1 MLLKSQ
7 EISLK
12 KKDFFKEK
20 VILLY
25 GENQDL
31 INDLNQQITSKFI
44 EEEKSSKSFFEE
56 DIIKNPDNIINYY
69 LNGSLFDD
77 NKNISIIKNC
87 SDKIL
92 EIINQI
98 KNNISNNIIILN
110 SEILLKNSK
119 LRQFGEYDK
128 LAICI
133 PCYQETK
140 LDIKKFLIQQ
150 LQANNIQLP
159 DSQYETITNSSSLK
173 RSKIK
178 EVIEKLNLYKNSGKI
193 TDQIIEEICTDID
206 LKKNDEIIDIL
217 LSKNSKNINEFISNM
232 SNYEKNFIEIIIN
245 SSSLKRSKIKEV
257 IEKINLY
264 KNSEKITDQAIDEIC
279 TDIDLKKNE
288 EIIDILLSKNEK
300 NINEFISNMSNYE
313 KNFIEVIIILR
324 TFIIKIID
332 IHKNNKNLSID
343 ERIERYK
350 PPIFWKDKDRIKNIL
365 KIWNTN
371 NLEKFLSNLNVIE
384 TEFKRNDLNQ
394 DTQFY
399 YFLTQNLSKIAF
411 KNANNFI

>member
-20 VILLY
+20 IILLY

-44 EEEKSSKSFFEE
+44 EEKKIPKSYFEE
-56 DIIKNPDNIINYY
+56 DIIKSPENIISYY

-92 EIINQI
+92 DIINKI
-98 KNNISNNIIILN
+98 KNNINDNIIILN
-110 SEILLKNSK
+110 SEVLLKNSK

-140 LDIKKFLIQQ
+140 FDIKKFLTQQ
-150 LQANNIQLP
+150 LQINNIQLS
-159 DSQYETITNSSSLK
+159 DSQSETI
-173 RSKIK
+173 I
-178 EVIEKLNLYKNSGKI
+178 G
-193 TDQIIEEICTDID
+193 
-206 LKKNDEIIDIL
+206 
-217 LSKNSKNINEFISNM
+217 
-232 SNYEKNFIEIIIN
+232 

-264 KNSEKITDQAIDEIC
+264 KKSEKITDQIIDEIC
-279 TDIDLKKNE
+279 TDADLKKND

-313 KNFIEVIIILR
+313 KNFIEIIIILR
-324 TFIIKIID
+324 SFIIKILD
-332 IHKNNKNLSID
+332 IQKNNKNLSID

-371 NLEKFLSNLNVIE
+371 NLEKLLCNLNIIE

-394 DTQFY
+394 DVQFY

-411 KNANNFI
+411 KNADNFI

>member
-20 VILLY
+20 IILLY

-31 INDLNQQITSKFI
+31 INDLNQQITSKFT
-44 EEEKSSKSFFEE
+44 EEEKISKSFFEE
-56 DIIKNPDNIINYY
+56 DIIKNPENIISYY

-92 EIINQI
+92 DIINKI
-98 KNNISNNIIILN
+98 KNNINDNIIILN
-110 SEILLKNSK
+110 SEVLLKNSK

-128 LAICI
+128 LAICV

-140 LDIKKFLIQQ
+140 FDIKKFLTQQ
-150 LQANNIQLP
+150 LQINNIQLS
-159 DSQYETITNSSSLK
+159 DSQNETI
-173 RSKIK
+173 
-178 EVIEKLNLYKNSGKI
+178 
-193 TDQIIEEICTDID
+193 
-206 LKKNDEIIDIL
+206 
-217 LSKNSKNINEFISNM
+217 IS
-232 SNYEKNFIEIIIN
+232 

-264 KNSEKITDQAIDEIC
+264 KNSEKITDQIIDEIC
-279 TDIDLKKNE
+279 TDADLKKND

-300 NINEFISNMSNYE
+300 NINDFISNMSNYE
-313 KNFIEVIIILR
+313 KNFIEIIIILR
-324 TFIIKIID
+324 SFIIKILD
-332 IHKNNKNLSID
+332 IQKNNKNLSID

-371 NLEKFLSNLNVIE
+371 NLEKFLSNLNIIE
-384 TEFKRNDLNQ
+384 TEFKKNDLNQ

-411 KNANNFI
+411 KNADNFI

>member
-20 VILLY
+20 IILLY

-44 EEEKSSKSFFEE
+44 EEEKIPKSCFEE
-56 DIIKNPDNIINYY
+56 DVIKNPENIISYY

-92 EIINQI
+92 DIINKI
-98 KNNISNNIIILN
+98 KNNINDNIIILN
-110 SEILLKNSK
+110 SEVLLKNSK

-128 LAICI
+128 LAICV

-140 LDIKKFLIQQ
+140 FDIKKFLTQQ
-150 LQANNIQLP
+150 LQVNNIQLS
-159 DSQYETITNSSSLK
+159 DSQSETI
-173 RSKIK
+173 I
-178 EVIEKLNLYKNSGKI
+178 G
-193 TDQIIEEICTDID
+193 
-206 LKKNDEIIDIL
+206 
-217 LSKNSKNINEFISNM
+217 
-232 SNYEKNFIEIIIN
+232 

-264 KNSEKITDQAIDEIC
+264 KNSEKITDQIIDEIC
-279 TDIDLKKNE
+279 TDADLKKND

-300 NINEFISNMSNYE
+300 NINDFISNMSNYE
-313 KNFIEVIIILR
+313 KNFIEIIIILR
-324 TFIIKIID
+324 SFIIKILD
-332 IHKNNKNLSID
+332 IQKNNKNLSID

-411 KNANNFI
+411 KNTNNFI

>member
-7 EISLK
+7 EIVIK
-12 KKDFFKEK
+12 NKDFYKEK
-20 VILLY
+20 IILLY

-31 INDLNQQITSKFI
+31 INDLNQQIVSKFI
-44 EEEKSSKSFFEE
+44 QEKKISKLFFEE
-56 DIIKNPDNIINYY
+56 DIIKNPENIINYY

-92 EIINQI
+92 EVINKI
-98 KNNISNNIIILN
+98 KNNINNNVIILN

-140 LDIKKFLIQQ
+140 FDIKKFLTQQ
-150 LQANNIQLP
+150 TQINNMQLS
-159 DSQYETITNSSSLK
+159 DTQSEVIINSSSLK

-178 EVIEKLNLYKNSGKI
+178 EVMEKLNLYKNSGKI
-193 TDQIIEEICTDID
+193 TDQIIEEICTDVD
-206 LKKNDEIIDIL
+206 LKRND
-217 LSKNSKNINEFISNM
+217 
-232 SNYEKNFIEIIIN
+232 
-245 SSSLKRSKIKEV
+245 
-257 IEKINLY
+257 
-264 KNSEKITDQAIDEIC
+264 
-279 TDIDLKKNE
+279 

-313 KNFIEVIIILR
+313 KNFIEIIIILR
-324 TFIIKIID
+324 SFIIKILD
-332 IHKNNKNLSID
+332 IQKNNKNLSID

-365 KIWNTN
+365 KIWSAN
-371 NLEKFLSNLNVIE
+371 NLEKFLSNLNIIE

-399 YFLTQNLSKIAF
+399 YFLTQNLSKISL
-411 KNANNFI
+411 KNTNNFI

>member
-12 KKDFFKEK
+12 KKIFFKK
-20 VILLY
+20 KIILLY

-31 INDLNQQITSKFI
+31 ISDLNQKIVSKFTD
-44 EEEKSSKSFFEE
+44 EKKISKSFFEE
-56 DIIKNPDNIINYY
+56 DIIKNPENIINHY

-92 EIINQI
+92 EIINKI
-98 KNNISNNIIILN
+98 KNNINDNIIILN

-140 LDIKKFLIQQ
+140 FDIKKFLTQQ
-150 LQANNIQLP
+150 LQINNIQLL
-159 DSQYETITNSSSLK
+159 DSQSETIINSSSLK

-178 EVIEKLNLYKNSGKI
+178 EVIEKLNLYKHSEKI
-193 TDQIIEEICTDID
+193 TDKIIEEICTDVD
-206 LKKNDEIIDIL
+206 LQKND
-217 LSKNSKNINEFISNM
+217 
-232 SNYEKNFIEIIIN
+232 
-245 SSSLKRSKIKEV
+245 
-257 IEKINLY
+257 
-264 KNSEKITDQAIDEIC
+264 
-279 TDIDLKKNE
+279 

-313 KNFIEVIIILR
+313 KNFIEIIIILKS
-324 TFIIKIID
+324 FIIKILD
-332 IHKNNKNLSID
+332 IQKNNKNFSLD
-343 ERIERYK
+343 ERIEKYK
-350 PPIFWKDKDRIKNIL
+350 PRIFWKDKDRIKNIL

-411 KNANNFI
+411 KNTNNFV

>member
-44 EEEKSSKSFFEE
+44 EEEKIPKSCFEE
-56 DIIKNPDNIINYY
+56 DVIKNPENIISYY

-92 EIINQI
+92 DIINKI
-98 KNNISNNIIILN
+98 KNNINDNIIILN
-110 SEILLKNSK
+110 SEVLLKNSK

-140 LDIKKFLIQQ
+140 FDIKKFLTQQ
-150 LQANNIQLP
+150 LQVNNIQLS
-159 DSQYETITNSSSLK
+159 DSQSETI
-173 RSKIK
+173 I
-178 EVIEKLNLYKNSGKI
+178 V
-193 TDQIIEEICTDID
+193 
-206 LKKNDEIIDIL
+206 
-217 LSKNSKNINEFISNM
+217 
-232 SNYEKNFIEIIIN
+232 

-264 KNSEKITDQAIDEIC
+264 KNSEKITDQIIDEIC
-279 TDIDLKKNE
+279 TDADLKKND

-313 KNFIEVIIILR
+313 KNFIEIIIILR
-324 TFIIKIID
+324 SFIIKILD
-332 IHKNNKNLSID
+332 IQKNNKNLSID
-343 ERIERYK
+343 ERIERCK

-371 NLEKFLSNLNVIE
+371 NLEKLLSNLNIIE

-394 DTQFY
+394 DVQFY

-411 KNANNFI
+411 KNADNFI

>member
-7 EISLK
+7 EIVLK
-12 KKDFFKEK
+12 NKDFFKEK
-20 VILLY
+20 IILLY

-31 INDLNQQITSKFI
+31 INDLNQQIVSKFI
-44 EEEKSSKSFFEE
+44 EEKKTSKSFFEE

-77 NKNISIIKNC
+77 SKNIAIIKNC
-87 SDKIL
+87 SDKVL
-92 EIINQI
+92 EIINKI
-98 KNNISNNIIILN
+98 KNNINDNVIILN

-140 LDIKKFLIQQ
+140 FDIKKFLTQQIQI
-150 LQANNIQLP
+150 NNIQLS
-159 DSQYETITNSSSLK
+159 DSQSEVIMNSSSLK

-178 EVIEKLNLYKNSGKI
+178 EVMEKLNLYKNSGKI
-193 TDQIIEEICTDID
+193 TDQIIEEICTDVD
-206 LKKNDEIIDIL
+206 LKKND
-217 LSKNSKNINEFISNM
+217 
-232 SNYEKNFIEIIIN
+232 
-245 SSSLKRSKIKEV
+245 
-257 IEKINLY
+257 
-264 KNSEKITDQAIDEIC
+264 
-279 TDIDLKKNE
+279 

-313 KNFIEVIIILR
+313 KNFIEIIIILR
-324 TFIIKIID
+324 SFIIKILD
-332 IHKNNKNLSID
+332 IQKNNKDLSID

-365 KIWNTN
+365 KIWNAN
-371 NLEKFLSNLNVIE
+371 NLEKFLSNLNIIE

-399 YFLTQNLSKIAF
+399 YFLTQNLSKISL
-411 KNANNFI
+411 KNTNNFI

>member
-1 MLLKSQ
+1 MLLKSH
-7 EISLK
+7 ELNLK
-12 KKDFFKEK
+12 TKDFLKNK
-20 VILLY
+20 IILLY

-31 INDLNQQITSKFI
+31 IKDINEQIINKFLDKKEISKI
-44 EEEKSSKSFFEE
+44 FFEE
-56 DIIKNPDNIINYY
+56 DILKNPENITNYY
-69 LNGSLFDD
+69 LNGSLFD
-77 NKNISIIKNC
+77 NNETLSIIKNC

-98 KNNISNNIIILN
+98 KNNINNNTIILN

-140 LDIKKFLIQQ
+140 LDIKRFLTQQ
-150 LQANNIQLP
+150 LQINKSPL
-159 DSQYETITNSSSLK
+159 SETQV
-173 RSKIK
+173 
-178 EVIEKLNLYKNSGKI
+178 EV
-193 TDQIIEEICTDID
+193 
-206 LKKNDEIIDIL
+206 
-217 LSKNSKNINEFISNM
+217 
-232 SNYEKNFIEIIIN
+232 IIN

-264 KNSEKITDQAIDEIC
+264 KNSEKITDQVIDEIC
-279 TDIDLKKNE
+279 TDVDLKKNE
-288 EIIDILLSKNEK
+288 EIVDILLSKNEK

-313 KNFIEVIIILR
+313 KNFIEIIIILR
-324 TFIIKIID
+324 SFIIKILD
-332 IHKNNKNLSID
+332 IQKNNKNLSID
-343 ERIERYK
+343 EKIEKHK

-365 KIWNTN
+365 KIWNTSS
-371 NLEKFLSNLNVIE
+371 LEKFLSNLNIIE

-411 KNANNFI
+411 KNTNNFI

>member
-7 EISLK
+7 EITLK
-12 KKDFFKEK
+12 KIDFFKEK
-20 VILLY
+20 IILLY

-31 INDLNQQITSKFI
+31 ITDLNQQITSKFL
-44 EEEKSSKSFFEE
+44 EEEKISKSFFEE
-56 DIIKNPDNIINYY
+56 DIIKNPENIVNYY

-92 EIINQI
+92 EIINKI
-98 KNNISNNIIILN
+98 KNNINNNIIILN

-140 LDIKKFLIQQ
+140 FDIKKFLTQQ
-150 LQANNIQLP
+150 LQINNIQLS
-159 DSQYETITNSSSLK
+159 DSQSETIISSSSFK

-178 EVIEKLNLYKNSGKI
+178 EVIEKLNLFKNSGKI
-193 TDQIIEEICTDID
+193 TTQIIEEICTDAD

-217 LSKNSKNINEFISNM
+217 LSKN
-232 SNYEKNFIEIIIN
+232 
-245 SSSLKRSKIKEV
+245 
-257 IEKINLY
+257 
-264 KNSEKITDQAIDEIC
+264 
-279 TDIDLKKNE
+279 
-288 EIIDILLSKNEK
+288 EK
-300 NINEFISNMSNYE
+300 NINDFISNMSNYE

-324 TFIIKIID
+324 SFIIKILD
-332 IHKNNKNLSID
+332 IQKNNKTLSID

-371 NLEKFLSNLNVIE
+371 NLEKFLSNLNIIE
-384 TEFKRNDLNQ
+384 TEFKINDLNQ

-399 YFLTQNLSKIAF
+399 YFLTQNLSKIAL
-411 KNANNFI
+411 KNTNNFV

>member
-20 VILLY
+20 IILLY

-44 EEEKSSKSFFEE
+44 EEEKIPKSFFEE
-56 DIIKNPDNIINYY
+56 DIIKNPDNIISYY

-92 EIINQI
+92 DIINKI
-98 KNNISNNIIILN
+98 KNNINDNIIILN
-110 SEILLKNSK
+110 SEVLLKNSK

-140 LDIKKFLIQQ
+140 FDIKKFLTQQ
-150 LQANNIQLP
+150 LQINNIQLS
-159 DSQYETITNSSSLK
+159 DSQSETI
-173 RSKIK
+173 
-178 EVIEKLNLYKNSGKI
+178 
-193 TDQIIEEICTDID
+193 
-206 LKKNDEIIDIL
+206 
-217 LSKNSKNINEFISNM
+217 IS
-232 SNYEKNFIEIIIN
+232 

-264 KNSEKITDQAIDEIC
+264 KKSEKITDQIIDEIC
-279 TDIDLKKNE
+279 TDADLKKND

-313 KNFIEVIIILR
+313 KNFIEIIIILR
-324 TFIIKIID
+324 SFIIKILD
-332 IHKNNKNLSID
+332 IQKNNKNLSID

-371 NLEKFLSNLNVIE
+371 NLEKLLSNLNVIE

-394 DTQFY
+394 DIQFY

-411 KNANNFI
+411 KNADNFI

>member
-1 MLLKSQ
+1 MLLKTH
-7 EISLK
+7 ELNLK
-12 KKDFFKEK
+12 TKDFFKNK
-20 VILLY
+20 IILLY

-31 INDLNQQITSKFI
+31 IKDLNEQIINKFSNEKENSK
-44 EEEKSSKSFFEE
+44 KFFED
-56 DIIKNPDNIINYY
+56 DILKNPENIINYY
-69 LNGSLFDD
+69 LNGSLFD
-77 NKNISIIKNC
+77 NNESISIIKNC

-98 KNNISNNIIILN
+98 KNNINNNTIILN

-140 LDIKKFLIQQ
+140 LDIKRYLTQQ
-150 LQANNIQLP
+150 LQINK
-159 DSQYETITNSSSLK
+159 Y
-173 RSKIK
+173 
-178 EVIEKLNLYKNSGKI
+178 
-193 TDQIIEEICTDID
+193 
-206 LKKNDEIIDIL
+206 L
-217 LSKNSKNINEFISNM
+217 LSETQ
-232 SNYEKNFIEIIIN
+232 IEVIIN

-264 KNSEKITDQAIDEIC
+264 KNSEQITDQVIDEIC
-279 TDIDLKKNE
+279 TDMDLKKNE

-313 KNFIEVIIILR
+313 KNFIEIIIILR
-324 TFIIKIID
+324 SFIIKILD
-332 IHKNNKNLSID
+332 IQKKNKNLSID
-343 ERIERYK
+343 EKIEQHK

-371 NLEKFLSNLNVIE
+371 SLEKFLSNLNIVE

-399 YFLTQNLSKIAF
+399 YFLTRNLSKVAL
-411 KNANNFI
+411 KNTNNFI

>member
-7 EISLK
+7 EIVIK
-12 KKDFFKEK
+12 NKDFFKEK
-20 VILLY
+20 IILLY

-31 INDLNQQITSKFI
+31 INDLNQQIVSKFI
-44 EEEKSSKSFFEE
+44 EEEKISKSSFEE
-56 DIIKNPDNIINYY
+56 DVIKNPENIINYY

-92 EIINQI
+92 EIVNKI
-98 KNNISNNIIILN
+98 KNNINNNVIILN

-140 LDIKKFLIQQ
+140 FDIKKFLTQQIQIS
-150 LQANNIQLP
+150 NIQLS
-159 DSQYETITNSSSLK
+159 DSQSEVIVNSSSLK

-178 EVIEKLNLYKNSGKI
+178 EVIEKLTLYKNSGKI
-193 TDQIIEEICTDID
+193 TDQIVEEICTDID
-206 LKKNDEIIDIL
+206 LKKND
-217 LSKNSKNINEFISNM
+217 
-232 SNYEKNFIEIIIN
+232 
-245 SSSLKRSKIKEV
+245 
-257 IEKINLY
+257 
-264 KNSEKITDQAIDEIC
+264 
-279 TDIDLKKNE
+279 

-313 KNFIEVIIILR
+313 KNFIEIIIILR
-324 TFIIKIID
+324 SFIIKILD
-332 IHKNNKNLSID
+332 IQKNNKNLSID

-365 KIWNTN
+365 KIWSAN
-371 NLEKFLSNLNVIE
+371 NLEKFLSNLNIIE

-399 YFLTQNLSKIAF
+399 YFLTQNLSKISL
-411 KNANNFI
+411 KNTNNFI

>member
-7 EISLK
+7 ELSLK
-12 KKDFFKEK
+12 RKDFFKGK
-20 VILLY
+20 IVILY

-31 INDLNQQITSKFI
+31 IKDLSEQIIIKFKDEQKI
-44 EEEKSSKSFFEE
+44 QRNSFEE
-56 DIIKNPDNIINYY
+56 DIIKNPENTINYY
-69 LNGSLFDD
+69 LNGSLFDE
-77 NKNISIIKNC
+77 NKNILIIKNC
-87 SDKIL
+87 SDKIIETL
-92 EIINQI
+92 NKI
-98 KNNISNNIIILN
+98 KNNLDDNTIIIN

-140 LDIKKFLIQQ
+140 LDIKTFLKHQ
-150 LQANNIQLP
+150 LQINQIQL
-159 DSQYETITNSSSLK
+159 SEKQIEITISSSSLK

-178 EVIEKLNLYKNSGKI
+178 EV
-193 TDQIIEEICTDID
+193 
-206 LKKNDEIIDIL
+206 
-217 LSKNSKNINEFISNM
+217 
-232 SNYEKNFIEIIIN
+232 
-245 SSSLKRSKIKEV
+245 V
-257 IEKINLY
+257 EKISLY

-279 TDIDLKKNE
+279 TDIDLKKND

-324 TFIIKIID
+324 AFIIKILD

-371 NLEKFLSNLNVIE
+371 NLEKFLRNLNVIE

-399 YFLTQNLSKIAF
+399 YFLTQNLSKMAF
-411 KNANNFI
+411 KNTNNFI

>member
-44 EEEKSSKSFFEE
+44 EEEKIPKSFFEE
-56 DIIKNPDNIINYY
+56 DIIKNPENIISYY

-92 EIINQI
+92 DIINKI
-98 KNNISNNIIILN
+98 KNNINDNIIILN
-110 SEILLKNSK
+110 SEVLLKNSK

-128 LAICI
+128 LAICV

-140 LDIKKFLIQQ
+140 FDIKKFLTQQ
-150 LQANNIQLP
+150 LQVNNIQLS
-159 DSQYETITNSSSLK
+159 DSQSETI
-173 RSKIK
+173 I
-178 EVIEKLNLYKNSGKI
+178 V
-193 TDQIIEEICTDID
+193 
-206 LKKNDEIIDIL
+206 
-217 LSKNSKNINEFISNM
+217 
-232 SNYEKNFIEIIIN
+232 

-264 KNSEKITDQAIDEIC
+264 KNSEKITDQIIDEIC
-279 TDIDLKKNE
+279 TDADLKKND

-300 NINEFISNMSNYE
+300 NINDFISNMSNYE
-313 KNFIEVIIILR
+313 KNFIEIIIILR
-324 TFIIKIID
+324 SFIIKILD
-332 IHKNNKNLSID
+332 IQKNNKNLSID

-371 NLEKFLSNLNVIE
+371 NLEKFLSNLNIIE
-384 TEFKRNDLNQ
+384 TESKRNDLNQ

-411 KNANNFI
+411 KNTNNFI

>member
-7 EISLK
+7 ELNLK
-12 KKDFFKEK
+12 NKDFFIGKI
-20 VILLY
+20 ILLY

-31 INDLNQQITSKFI
+31 IKDLNEQIIIKFSD
-44 EEEKSSKSFFEE
+44 EKIIAKNIFED
-56 DIIKNPDNIINYY
+56 DIIKDPENIINYY

-77 NKNISIIKNC
+77 NKNISVIKSC

-92 EIINQI
+92 DTINKI
-98 KNNISNNIIILN
+98 KNNVNDSFIILN

-128 LAICI
+128 LAICV

-140 LDIKKFLIQQ
+140 LDIKRFLIQQ
-150 LQANNIQLP
+150 IQISKLQL
-159 DSQYETITNSSSLK
+159 SETQIEIIINSSSLK

-178 EVIEKLNLYKNSGKI
+178 EVIEKLNLYKSSEKI
-193 TDQIIEEICTDID
+193 TDSVIEEICTDPD

-217 LSKNSKNINEFISNM
+217 LSKKESQ
-232 SNYEKNFIEIIIN
+232 IN
-245 SSSLKRSKIKEV
+245 S
-257 IEKINLY
+257 
-264 KNSEKITDQAIDEIC
+264 
-279 TDIDLKKNE
+279 
-288 EIIDILLSKNEK
+288 
-300 NINEFISNMSNYE
+300 FISNMSNYE

-324 TFIIKIID
+324 SFIIRILEIQ
-332 IHKNNKNLSID
+332 KNNKNLSID

-350 PPIFWKDKDRIKNIL
+350 PPIFWKEKDRIKNIL
-365 KIWNTN
+365 KNWKVND
-371 NLEKFLSNLNVIE
+371 LEKFLSNLNKIE
-384 TEFKRNDLNQ
+384 TDFKKDDLDQ

-399 YFLTQNLSKIAF
+399 YFLTQNLSKVSF

>member
-7 EISLK
+7 ELNLK
-12 KKDFFKEK
+12 NKDFFKGK
-20 VILLY
+20 IILLY

-31 INDLNQQITSKFI
+31 IKDLNEQVIIKFLDEKIISKNI
-44 EEEKSSKSFFEE
+44 FED
-56 DIIKNPDNIINYY
+56 DIIKNPENIINYY

-77 NKNISIIKNC
+77 NKNISVIKSC

-92 EIINQI
+92 DTINKI
-98 KNNISNNIIILN
+98 KNNVNDSFIILN

-140 LDIKKFLIQQ
+140 LDIKRFLIQQ
-150 LQANNIQLP
+150 IQISKLQL
-159 DSQYETITNSSSLK
+159 SETQIEIIINSSSLK

-178 EVIEKLNLYKNSGKI
+178 EVIEKLNLYKSSEKI
-193 TDQIIEEICTDID
+193 TDSVIEEICTDLD

-217 LSKNSKNINEFISNM
+217 LSKKESQINSFISNM
-232 SNYEKNFIEIIIN
+232 SNYEKNFIEIII
-245 SSSLKRSKIKEV
+245 
-257 IEKINLY
+257 
-264 KNSEKITDQAIDEIC
+264 
-279 TDIDLKKNE
+279 
-288 EIIDILLSKNEK
+288 
-300 NINEFISNMSNYE
+300 
-313 KNFIEVIIILR
+313 ILR
-324 TFIIKIID
+324 SFIIRILEIQ
-332 IHKNNKNLSID
+332 KNNKNLSID

-350 PPIFWKDKDRIKNIL
+350 PPIFWKEKDRIKNIL
-365 KIWNTN
+365 KNWKVND
-371 NLEKFLSNLNVIE
+371 LEKFLSNLNKIE
-384 TEFKRNDLNQ
+384 TDFKKGDLDQ

-399 YFLTQNLSKIAF
+399 YFLTQNLSKVSF

>member
-1 MLLKSQ
+1 MSLKSQ
-7 EISLK
+7 ELNIK
-12 KKDFFKEK
+12 KKDFFKGK
-20 VILLY
+20 IIVLY

-31 INDLNQQITSKFI
+31 IKDLNEQIIIKFTDERKI
-44 EEEKSSKSFFEE
+44 QKNFFEE
-56 DIIKNPDNIINYY
+56 DIIKDPQNIINYY
-69 LNGSLFDD
+69 LNGSLFDE
-77 NKNISIIKNC
+77 NKNILVIKNC
-87 SDKIL
+87 SDKIIETL
-92 EIINQI
+92 NKI
-98 KNNISNNIIILN
+98 KNSIDENTIIIN

-128 LAICI
+128 LALCI
-133 PCYQETK
+133 PCYQETR
-140 LDIKKFLIQQ
+140 LDIKRFLTQQ
-150 LQANNIQLP
+150 LEINKIQLNEK
-159 DSQYETITNSSSLK
+159 QIEIIINSASLK

-178 EVIEKLNLYKNSGKI
+178 EVIEKIYLYKNSEKI
-193 TDQIIEEICTDID
+193 SDQVIDEICTDMD

-217 LSKNSKNINEFISNM
+217 LSKH
-232 SNYEKNFIEIIIN
+232 
-245 SSSLKRSKIKEV
+245 
-257 IEKINLY
+257 
-264 KNSEKITDQAIDEIC
+264 
-279 TDIDLKKNE
+279 
-288 EIIDILLSKNEK
+288 EK

-313 KNFIEVIIILR
+313 KNFIQIIIILR
-324 TFIIKIID
+324 SFIIKILD
-332 IHKNNKNLSID
+332 IQKNNKNLSID

-411 KNANNFI
+411 KNTNNFI

>member
-1 MLLKSQ
+1 MLLRAQ
-7 EISLK
+7 DLNLK

-20 VILLY
+20 IILLY

-31 INDLNQQITSKFI
+31 INDLN
-44 EEEKSSKSFFEE
+44 EKIISNFFDEKKKAKNIFEE
-56 DIIKNPDNIINYY
+56 DAIKNPENIINYY
-69 LNGSLFDD
+69 LNGSLFDEYR
-77 NKNISIIKNC
+77 NILVIKNC
-87 SDKIL
+87 SEKIL
-92 EIINQI
+92 ELISKI
-98 KNNISNNIIILN
+98 KNNINNNLIILN

-140 LDIKKFLIQQ
+140 FDIKKFLTQQ
-150 LQANNIQLP
+150 LQINNIQLS
-159 DSQYETITNSSSLK
+159 DSQSEAIIYSSSLK
-173 RSKIK
+173 RSKVK

-193 TDQIIEEICTDID
+193 TDQIIEEICTDAD
-206 LKKNDEIIDIL
+206 LKKND
-217 LSKNSKNINEFISNM
+217 
-232 SNYEKNFIEIIIN
+232 
-245 SSSLKRSKIKEV
+245 
-257 IEKINLY
+257 
-264 KNSEKITDQAIDEIC
+264 
-279 TDIDLKKNE
+279 

-313 KNFIEVIIILR
+313 KSFIEIIIILR
-324 TFIIKIID
+324 SFIIKILD
-332 IHKNNKNLSID
+332 IQKNKKNLSID
-343 ERIERYK
+343 ERIESYK

-365 KIWNTN
+365 KIWNTS
-371 NLEKFLSNLNVIE
+371 NLEKFLSNLNIVE

>member
-1 MLLKSQ
+1 MLLKAQ
-7 EISLK
+7 DLNLK

-20 VILLY
+20 IILLY

-31 INDLNQQITSKFI
+31 IKDLGDKIVSNFLDENKIAKNI
-44 EEEKSSKSFFEE
+44 FEE
-56 DIIKNPDNIINYY
+56 DVIKNPENIINYY

-77 NKNISIIKNC
+77 NKNILVIKNC

-92 EIINQI
+92 EVINKI
-98 KNNISNNIIILN
+98 KNNINNNLIILN

-133 PCYQETK
+133 PCYEENK
-140 LDIKKFLIQQ
+140 FDIKKFLTQQ
-150 LQANNIQLP
+150 LQINNIQLS
-159 DSQYETITNSSSLK
+159 DLQSEAIINSSSLK
-173 RSKIK
+173 RSKVK

-193 TDQIIEEICTDID
+193 TDQIIEKICSDPD
-206 LKKNDEIIDIL
+206 LKKNDEI
-217 LSKNSKNINEFISNM
+217 
-232 SNYEKNFIEIIIN
+232 
-245 SSSLKRSKIKEV
+245 V
-257 IEKINLY
+257 
-264 KNSEKITDQAIDEIC
+264 
-279 TDIDLKKNE
+279 
-288 EIIDILLSKNEK
+288 DILLSKNEK

-313 KNFIEVIIILR
+313 KNFIEIIIILR
-324 TFIIKIID
+324 SFIIKIID
-332 IHKNNKNLSID
+332 IQKNKKNLSID
-343 ERIERYK
+343 ERIESYK

-365 KIWNTN
+365 KIWSTS
-371 NLEKFLSNLNVIE
+371 NLEKFLSNLNIIE

-411 KNANNFI
+411 KNTNNFI

>member
-7 EISLK
+7 EIVLK
-12 KKDFFKEK
+12 NKDFFKEK
-20 VILLY
+20 IILLY

-31 INDLNQQITSKFI
+31 INDLNQQIISKFI
-44 EEEKSSKSFFEE
+44 EEKKISKSFFED
-56 DIIKNPDNIINYY
+56 DIIKNPENIINYY
-69 LNGSLFDD
+69 LNGSLFDE

-92 EIINQI
+92 EIINKI
-98 KNNISNNIIILN
+98 KSNIDNNVIILN

-128 LAICI
+128 LTICT

-140 LDIKKFLIQQ
+140 FDIKKFLTQQIQI
-150 LQANNIQLP
+150 NNIQLS
-159 DSQYETITNSSSLK
+159 DTQSEVIINSSSLK

-178 EVIEKLNLYKNSGKI
+178 EVMEKLTLYKNSGKI
-193 TDQIIEEICTDID
+193 TDQIIEEICTDVD
-206 LKKNDEIIDIL
+206 LKKND
-217 LSKNSKNINEFISNM
+217 
-232 SNYEKNFIEIIIN
+232 
-245 SSSLKRSKIKEV
+245 
-257 IEKINLY
+257 
-264 KNSEKITDQAIDEIC
+264 
-279 TDIDLKKNE
+279 

-313 KNFIEVIIILR
+313 KNFIEIIIILR
-324 TFIIKIID
+324 SFIIKILD
-332 IHKNNKNLSID
+332 IQKNNKNLSID
-343 ERIERYK
+343 ERIEKYK

-365 KIWNTN
+365 KIWSAN
-371 NLEKFLSNLNVIE
+371 NLEKFLSNLNIIE

-399 YFLTQNLSKIAF
+399 YFLTQNLSKISL
-411 KNANNFI
+411 KNTNNFI

>member
-7 EISLK
+7 EIVLK
-12 KKDFFKEK
+12 NKDFFKK
-20 VILLY
+20 RVIVLY

-31 INDLNQQITSKFI
+31 INDLNQQIVSRFI
-44 EEEKSSKSFFEE
+44 EEKKTSKSFFEE

-77 NKNISIIKNC
+77 SKNIAIIKNC
-87 SDKIL
+87 SDKVL
-92 EIINQI
+92 EIINKI
-98 KNNISNNIIILN
+98 KNNINDNVIILN

-140 LDIKKFLIQQ
+140 FDIKKFLTQQIQI
-150 LQANNIQLP
+150 NNIQLS
-159 DSQYETITNSSSLK
+159 DSQSEVIMNSSSLK

-178 EVIEKLNLYKNSGKI
+178 EVMEKLNLYKNSGKI
-193 TDQIIEEICTDID
+193 TDQIIEEICTDVD
-206 LKKNDEIIDIL
+206 LKKND
-217 LSKNSKNINEFISNM
+217 
-232 SNYEKNFIEIIIN
+232 
-245 SSSLKRSKIKEV
+245 
-257 IEKINLY
+257 
-264 KNSEKITDQAIDEIC
+264 
-279 TDIDLKKNE
+279 

-313 KNFIEVIIILR
+313 KNFIEIIIILR
-324 TFIIKIID
+324 SFIIKILD
-332 IHKNNKNLSID
+332 IQKNNKDLSID

-365 KIWNTN
+365 KIWSAN
-371 NLEKFLSNLNVIE
+371 NLEKFLSNLNIIE

-399 YFLTQNLSKIAF
+399 YFLTQNLSKISL
-411 KNANNFI
+411 KNTNNFI

>member
-7 EISLK
+7 EIAQK
-12 KKDFFKEK
+12 NNDFFKER
-20 VILLY
+20 VIVLY

-31 INDLNQQITSKFI
+31 INDLNQQIISKFI
-44 EEEKSSKSFFEE
+44 EEKKNSKSFFEE
-56 DIIKNPDNIINYY
+56 DIIKNPENIINYY

-92 EIINQI
+92 EIINKI
-98 KNNISNNIIILN
+98 KNNINNNVIILN
-110 SEILLKNSK
+110 SEILQKNSK

-140 LDIKKFLIQQ
+140 FDIKKFLTQQIQI
-150 LQANNIQLP
+150 NNIQLS
-159 DSQYETITNSSSLK
+159 DTQSEVIINSSSLK

-178 EVIEKLNLYKNSGKI
+178 EVMEKLNLYKNSGKI
-193 TDQIIEEICTDID
+193 TDQIIEEICTDED
-206 LKKNDEIIDIL
+206 LKKNDEIID
-217 LSKNSKNINEFISNM
+217 
-232 SNYEKNFIEIIIN
+232 
-245 SSSLKRSKIKEV
+245 V
-257 IEKINLY
+257 
-264 KNSEKITDQAIDEIC
+264 
-279 TDIDLKKNE
+279 
-288 EIIDILLSKNEK
+288 LLSKNEK

-313 KNFIEVIIILR
+313 KNFIEIIIILR
-324 TFIIKIID
+324 SFIIKILNIQ
-332 IHKNNKNLSID
+332 KNNKNLSID
-343 ERIERYK
+343 ERIEKYK

-365 KIWNTN
+365 KIWSAS
-371 NLEKFLSNLNVIE
+371 NLEKFLSNLNIIE

-399 YFLTQNLSKIAF
+399 YFLTQNLSKISL
-411 KNANNFI
+411 KNTNNFI

>member
-7 EISLK
+7 ELNLK
-12 KKDFFKEK
+12 KKDFFKGK
-20 VILLY
+20 IVILY

-31 INDLNQQITSKFI
+31 IKDLSEQIIIKFKDEQKI
-44 EEEKSSKSFFEE
+44 QKNSFEE
-56 DIIKNPDNIINYY
+56 DIIKNPENTINYY
-69 LNGSLFDD
+69 LNGSLFDE
-77 NKNISIIKNC
+77 NKNILIIKNC
-87 SDKIL
+87 SDKIIETL
-92 EIINQI
+92 NKI
-98 KNNISNNIIILN
+98 KNSLDDNTIIIN

-140 LDIKKFLIQQ
+140 LDIKTFLKHQ
-150 LQANNIQLP
+150 LQINQIQL
-159 DSQYETITNSSSLK
+159 SET
-173 RSKIK
+173 
-178 EVIEKLNLYKNSGKI
+178 
-193 TDQIIEEICTDID
+193 Q
-206 LKKNDEIIDIL
+206 
-217 LSKNSKNINEFISNM
+217 
-232 SNYEKNFIEIIIN
+232 IEIIIN

-300 NINEFISNMSNYE
+300 NINEFISNMSNCE

-411 KNANNFI
+411 KNTNNFI

>member
-7 EISLK
+7 EIVLK
-12 KKDFFKEK
+12 SKDFFKK
-20 VILLY
+20 RIILLY

-31 INDLNQQITSKFI
+31 INDLNQQLVSKFI
-44 EEEKSSKSFFEE
+44 EEEKISKSFFEE
-56 DIIKNPDNIINYY
+56 DIIKNPENIINYY

-92 EIINQI
+92 EIINKI
-98 KNNISNNIIILN
+98 KNNIDNNVIILN
-110 SEILLKNSK
+110 SETLLKNSK

-140 LDIKKFLIQQ
+140 FDIKKYLTQQIQI
-150 LQANNIQLP
+150 NNIQLSN
-159 DSQYETITNSSSLK
+159 SQSEAIIDSSSLK

-178 EVIEKLNLYKNSGKI
+178 EVMEKLNLYKNSGKI
-193 TDQIIEEICTDID
+193 TDQIIEEICTDVD
-206 LKKNDEIIDIL
+206 LKKND
-217 LSKNSKNINEFISNM
+217 
-232 SNYEKNFIEIIIN
+232 
-245 SSSLKRSKIKEV
+245 
-257 IEKINLY
+257 
-264 KNSEKITDQAIDEIC
+264 
-279 TDIDLKKNE
+279 

-313 KNFIEVIIILR
+313 KNFIEIIIILR
-324 TFIIKIID
+324 SFIIKILD
-332 IHKNNKNLSID
+332 IQKNNKNLSID
-343 ERIERYK
+343 ERIESYK

-365 KIWNTN
+365 KIWSAN
-371 NLEKFLSNLNVIE
+371 NLEKFLSNLNIIE
-384 TEFKRNDLNQ
+384 TEFKRNDLSQ

-399 YFLTQNLSKIAF
+399 YFLTQNLSKIGL
-411 KNANNFI
+411 KNTNNFI

>member
-20 VILLY
+20 IILLY
-25 GENQDL
+25 GENLDL

-44 EEEKSSKSFFEE
+44 EEEKVPKSIFEE
-56 DIIKNPDNIINYY
+56 DIIKIPDNIISYY

-92 EIINQI
+92 DIINKI
-98 KNNISNNIIILN
+98 KNNINDNIIILN
-110 SEILLKNSK
+110 SEVLLKNSK

-128 LAICI
+128 LAICV

-140 LDIKKFLIQQ
+140 FDIKKFLTQQ
-150 LQANNIQLP
+150 LQVNNIQLS
-159 DSQYETITNSSSLK
+159 DSQSETI
-173 RSKIK
+173 I
-178 EVIEKLNLYKNSGKI
+178 G
-193 TDQIIEEICTDID
+193 
-206 LKKNDEIIDIL
+206 
-217 LSKNSKNINEFISNM
+217 
-232 SNYEKNFIEIIIN
+232 

-264 KNSEKITDQAIDEIC
+264 KNSEKITDQIIDEIC
-279 TDIDLKKNE
+279 TDADLKKND

-300 NINEFISNMSNYE
+300 NINDFISNMSNYE
-313 KNFIEVIIILR
+313 KNFIEIIIILR
-324 TFIIKIID
+324 SFIIKILD
-332 IHKNNKNLSID
+332 IQKNNKNLSID

-411 KNANNFI
+411 KNTNNFI

>member
-1 MLLKSQ
+1 MLIKSQ
-7 EISLK
+7 EVNLK
-12 KKDFFKEK
+12 KKDFFKGK
-20 VILLY
+20 IVLIY

-31 INDLNQQITSKFI
+31 IKDLNEQILNKFKDEQKI
-44 EEEKSSKSFFEE
+44 QKNSFEE
-56 DIIKNPDNIINYY
+56 DINKDPQNIINYY
-69 LNGSLFDD
+69 LNGSLFDE
-77 NKNISIIKNC
+77 NKNILVIKSC
-87 SDKIL
+87 SDKIIETL
-92 EIINQI
+92 NKI
-98 KNNISNNIIILN
+98 KNNINQNTIIIN

-140 LDIKKFLIQQ
+140 VEITRFLTQQ
-150 LQANNIQLP
+150 LQINKIQL
-159 DSQYETITNSSSLK
+159 SENQTEIIINSSSLK

-178 EVIEKLNLYKNSGKI
+178 EVIEKLNLYKNS
-193 TDQIIEEICTDID
+193 
-206 LKKNDEIIDIL
+206 
-217 LSKNSKNINEFISNM
+217 
-232 SNYEKNFIEIIIN
+232 
-245 SSSLKRSKIKEV
+245 
-257 IEKINLY
+257 EKI
-264 KNSEKITDQAIDEIC
+264 SDQVIDEIC
-279 TDIDLKKNE
+279 TDADLKKND

-313 KNFIEVIIILR
+313 KNFIEIIIILR
-324 TFIIKIID
+324 SFIIKILD
-332 IHKNNKNLSID
+332 IQKNNKSLSID

-350 PPIFWKDKDRIKNIL
+350 PTIFWKDKDRIKNIL

-371 NLEKFLSNLNVIE
+371 NLEKFLSNLNIIE

>member
-7 EISLK
+7 EIFLK

-44 EEEKSSKSFFEE
+44 EEEKIPKSFFEE
-56 DIIKNPDNIINYY
+56 DIIKSSDDIISYY

-92 EIINQI
+92 DIINKI
-98 KNNISNNIIILN
+98 KNKINDNIVILN
-110 SEILLKNSK
+110 SNVLLKNSK

-140 LDIKKFLIQQ
+140 FDIKKFLTKQ
-150 LQANNIQLP
+150 LQINNIQLS
-159 DSQYETITNSSSLK
+159 DSQSET
-173 RSKIK
+173 
-178 EVIEKLNLYKNSGKI
+178 
-193 TDQIIEEICTDID
+193 
-206 LKKNDEIIDIL
+206 
-217 LSKNSKNINEFISNM
+217 
-232 SNYEKNFIEIIIN
+232 IIN

-257 IEKINLY
+257 IEKINIY
-264 KNSEKITDQAIDEIC
+264 KNSGKITDQIIDEIC
-279 TDIDLKKNE
+279 TDVDLKKND

-313 KNFIEVIIILR
+313 KNFIEIIIILR
-324 TFIIKIID
+324 SFIIKILD
-332 IHKNNKNLSID
+332 IQKNNKNLSID

-371 NLEKFLSNLNVIE
+371 NLEKLLSNLNIIE

-394 DTQFY
+394 DVQFY

-411 KNANNFI
+411 KNADNFI

>member
-20 VILLY
+20 IILLY

-44 EEEKSSKSFFEE
+44 EEEKIPKSFFEE
-56 DIIKNPDNIINYY
+56 DIIKSPDNIISYY

-92 EIINQI
+92 DIINKI
-98 KNNISNNIIILN
+98 KNNINDNIIILN
-110 SEILLKNSK
+110 SEVLLKNSK

-128 LAICI
+128 LAICV

-140 LDIKKFLIQQ
+140 FDIKKFLTQQ
-150 LQANNIQLP
+150 LQVNNIQLS
-159 DSQYETITNSSSLK
+159 DSQSETI
-173 RSKIK
+173 I
-178 EVIEKLNLYKNSGKI
+178 V
-193 TDQIIEEICTDID
+193 
-206 LKKNDEIIDIL
+206 
-217 LSKNSKNINEFISNM
+217 
-232 SNYEKNFIEIIIN
+232 

-264 KNSEKITDQAIDEIC
+264 KNSEKITDQIIDEIC
-279 TDIDLKKNE
+279 TDADLKKND

-300 NINEFISNMSNYE
+300 NINDFISNMSNYE
-313 KNFIEVIIILR
+313 KNFIEIIIILR
-324 TFIIKIID
+324 SFIIKILD
-332 IHKNNKNLSID
+332 IQKNNKNLSID

-411 KNANNFI
+411 KNTNNFI

>member
-7 EISLK
+7 ELNLK
-12 KKDFFKEK
+12 KKDFFKGK
-20 VILLY
+20 IILLY

-31 INDLNQQITSKFI
+31 IRDLNEQIIIKFNDEQKAQKNI
-44 EEEKSSKSFFEE
+44 FEE
-56 DIIKNPDNIINYY
+56 DIIKDPQNIINYY
-69 LNGSLFDD
+69 LNGSLFDE
-77 NKNISIIKNC
+77 NKNILIIKNC
-87 SDKIL
+87 SDKIIETL
-92 EIINQI
+92 NKIKSNIDENTIIINA
-98 KNNISNNIIILN
+98 
-110 SEILLKNSK
+110 EILLKNSK

-140 LDIKKFLIQQ
+140 LEITRFLTQQ
-150 LQANNIQLP
+150 LQINKIQLP
-159 DSQYETITNSSSLK
+159 EKQIEIIINSSSLK

-178 EVIEKLNLYKNSGKI
+178 EVIEKLNLYKNSEKI
-193 TDQIIEEICTDID
+193 TDQVIDEICTEAD
-206 LKKNDEIIDIL
+206 LKKND
-217 LSKNSKNINEFISNM
+217 
-232 SNYEKNFIEIIIN
+232 
-245 SSSLKRSKIKEV
+245 
-257 IEKINLY
+257 
-264 KNSEKITDQAIDEIC
+264 
-279 TDIDLKKNE
+279 

-313 KNFIEVIIILR
+313 KNFIEIIIILR
-324 TFIIKIID
+324 SFIIKILD
-332 IHKNNKNLSID
+332 IQKNNKNLSID

-350 PPIFWKDKDRIKNIL
+350 PIIFWKDKDRIKNIL

-371 NLEKFLSNLNVIE
+371 NLEKFLSNLNIIE

>member
-12 KKDFFKEK
+12 KKDFFKSK
-20 VILLY
+20 VVLLY

-44 EEEKSSKSFFEE
+44 EEEKISKSFFEE
-56 DIIKNPDNIINYY
+56 DIIKNPENIISYY

-92 EIINQI
+92 EIINKI
-98 KNNISNNIIILN
+98 KNNINDNIVILN
-110 SEILLKNSK
+110 SEVLLKNSK

-140 LDIKKFLIQQ
+140 FDIKKFLTQQ
-150 LQANNIQLP
+150 LQINKIELS
-159 DSQYETITNSSSLK
+159 DSQSETI
-173 RSKIK
+173 
-178 EVIEKLNLYKNSGKI
+178 
-193 TDQIIEEICTDID
+193 
-206 LKKNDEIIDIL
+206 
-217 LSKNSKNINEFISNM
+217 IS
-232 SNYEKNFIEIIIN
+232 

-264 KNSEKITDQAIDEIC
+264 KNSEKITDQIIDEIC
-279 TDIDLKKNE
+279 TDADLKKND

-313 KNFIEVIIILR
+313 KNFIEIIIILR
-324 TFIIKIID
+324 SFIIKILD
-332 IHKNNKNLSID
+332 IQKNNKNLSID
-343 ERIERYK
+343 ERIERYN

-384 TEFKRNDLNQ
+384 TEFKINDLNQ

-411 KNANNFI
+411 KNTNNFI

>member
-7 EISLK
+7 ELNLK
-12 KKDFFKEK
+12 KKDFFKGK

-31 INDLNQQITSKFI
+31 IKDLNEQIIIKFLD
-44 EEEKSSKSFFEE
+44 EKRIAKNIFED
-56 DIIKNPDNIINYY
+56 DIIKDPENIINYY

-77 NKNISIIKNC
+77 NQNISVIKNC

-92 EIINQI
+92 DIINKI
-98 KNNISNNIIILN
+98 KNNIKDNFIILN

-140 LDIKKFLIQQ
+140 LDMKKFLIQRMQISKLQ
-150 LQANNIQLP
+150 LSEAQI
-159 DSQYETITNSSSLK
+159 EIIINSASLK

-178 EVIEKLNLYKNSGKI
+178 EVIEKLNLYKNTEKI
-193 TDQIIEEICTDID
+193 SNSVIEDICTDPD
-206 LKKNDEIIDIL
+206 LQKNDEIIDTL
-217 LSKNSKNINEFISNM
+217 LSKKEIHINNFISNM
-232 SNYEKNFIEIIIN
+232 SNYEKNFIEIII
-245 SSSLKRSKIKEV
+245 
-257 IEKINLY
+257 
-264 KNSEKITDQAIDEIC
+264 
-279 TDIDLKKNE
+279 
-288 EIIDILLSKNEK
+288 
-300 NINEFISNMSNYE
+300 
-313 KNFIEVIIILR
+313 ILR
-324 TFIIKIID
+324 SFIIKILEIQ
-332 IHKNNKNLSID
+332 KNNKSFSID
-343 ERIERYK
+343 EKIERYK

-365 KIWNTN
+365 KIWKVND
-371 NLEKFLSNLNVIE
+371 LEKLLGNLNKIE
-384 TEFKRNDLNQ
+384 TGFKKNDLNQ

-399 YFLTQNLSKIAF
+399 YFLTQNLSKVSF